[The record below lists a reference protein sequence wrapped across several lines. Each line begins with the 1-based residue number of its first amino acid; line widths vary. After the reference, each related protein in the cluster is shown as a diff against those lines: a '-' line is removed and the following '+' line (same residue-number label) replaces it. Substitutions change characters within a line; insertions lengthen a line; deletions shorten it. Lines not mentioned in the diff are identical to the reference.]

1 MSEQNLIGLIIRNK
15 RIALGYTLEYV
26 GNCVGVSKSTV
37 RKWESGFISN
47 MGRDKIAAL
56 AKCLELNPI
65 TLVNGNMDTD
75 VAIPTSAVRIPVYAA
90 IPAGIPLEAIED
102 IIDWEEI
109 SPDMAKQG
117 DFFALRVKG
126 DSMEP
131 RIKDGDVVIVRCQ
144 QSVDNGDVAVVM
156 VNASDATLKRFH
168 ATPSGVKLLPDNPAH
183 NPLFFSPAEVEQL
196 PVRVIGKVVE
206 LRAKF

>member
-1 MSEQNLIGLIIRNK
+1 MNRIKLLREVKGLNMAQAAKELGMAYTTYVSYEKGDREPNSESLVLLANFFNVSVDYLLGREVTNLN
-15 RIALGYTLEYV
+15 
-26 GNCVGVSKSTV
+26 
-37 RKWESGFISN
+37 SN
-47 MGRDKIAAL
+47 
-56 AKCLELNPI
+56 
-65 TLVNGNMDTD
+65 
-75 VAIPTSAVRIPVYAA
+75 SSHAVRIPVYAA

-102 IIDWEEI
+102 IVDWEEI

-144 QSVDNGDVAVVM
+144 SAVDNGDAAIVM
-156 VNASDATLKRFH
+156 VNSSDATLKRFY
-168 ATPSGVKLLPDNPAH
+168 ATPAGVKLLPDNPAH
-183 NPLFFSPAEVEQL
+183 TPMFFSPAEVEAL
-196 PVRVIGKVVE
+196 PVRVIGRVVE